1 MLGVSLLWNKC
12 AEPACISVRAV
23 SDTAVVQ
30 HVLSVVTNG
39 KASVSGNK
47 QSTLG
52 CHLALISTRVCAAEH
67 PFPAGVEDAF
77 AAVQW
82 VAQNAHA
89 LGIDPR
95 RIAVAGDSAGGN
107 LSTVAALSAKRA
119 GGPPLAFQ
127 LLLYPAVGGDA
138 ASHPSLT
145 EYAEGYFLTKG
156 DMECAPS
163 PPPVAGMRCLF
174 ACLCAYMCECN
185 AVAEPC
191 LALPHTTL

>member
-1 MLGVSLLWNKC
+1 M
-12 AEPACISVRAV
+12 
-23 SDTAVVQ
+23 
-30 HVLSVVTNG
+30 TNG

-138 ASHPSLT
+138 ASHPLA
-145 EYAEGYFLTKG
+145 YRVRRGLLPDQGRHGVRAQ
-156 DMECAPS
+156 PS
-163 PPPVAGMRCLF
+163 ARREHGC
-174 ACLCAYMCECN
+174 C
-185 AVAEPC
+185 
-191 LALPHTTL
+191 